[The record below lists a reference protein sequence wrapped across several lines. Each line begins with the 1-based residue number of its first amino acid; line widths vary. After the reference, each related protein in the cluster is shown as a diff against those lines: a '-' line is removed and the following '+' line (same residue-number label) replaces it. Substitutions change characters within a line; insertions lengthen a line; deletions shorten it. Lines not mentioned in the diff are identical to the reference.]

1 MWKAPRHFLGHF
13 NMVIGVQAFQE
24 KSEPNYDILHTSLKL
39 DTPLKLIDWIYEW
52 YISNNFVYSCIGTCI
67 YLSLS
72 PYLPPN
78 MSPQGYC
85 LFQTNRDFLSPPQD
99 APEVDSVTW
108 PPGRSPGTCQ
118 ECLVEMGFCD
128 RKLNEQLL
136 KKHNNNVA
144 LVVNELLS
152 FTDNDWSTRRH

>member
-24 KSEPNYDILHTSLKL
+24 KSEPNYDILHTSLKQ

-78 MSPQGYC
+78 MGPQGYC

>member
-1 MWKAPRHFLGHF
+1 M
-13 NMVIGVQAFQE
+13 
-24 KSEPNYDILHTSLKL
+24 YIL
-39 DTPLKLIDWIYEW
+39 
-52 YISNNFVYSCIGTCI
+52 
-67 YLSLS
+67 
-72 PYLPPN
+72 LPPP
-78 MSPQGYC
+78 SLPHLGPQGYC
-85 LFQTNRDFLSPPQD
+85 LFQTNSDFLSPPQD
-99 APEVDSVTW
+99 APEVHSVSW

>member
-1 MWKAPRHFLGHF
+1 MYNCPKNYLLST
-13 NMVIGVQAFQE
+13 
-24 KSEPNYDILHTSLKL
+24 KSVNSLRTPSNSNYFPSKDSRKPILIANPTS
-39 DTPLKLIDWIYEW
+39 YECTSDLLATIL
-52 YISNNFVYSCIGTCI
+52 YTRVLVHVYT
-67 YLSLS
+67 S
-72 PYLPPN
+72 PSPLPPP
-78 MSPQGYC
+78 SLPHLGPQGYC
-85 LFQTNRDFLSPPQD
+85 LFQTNSDFLSPPQD
-99 APEVDSVTW
+99 APEVHSVSW